1 MGWLHFE
8 KIRLEADAV
17 DKEMLFAKT
26 GSVFP
31 ASLHG
36 FLGSTYVGNP
46 VISDFTRILG
56 HRADRG
62 FLQLVP

>member
-1 MGWLHFE
+1 MIFFYDIPILMGSLHFE

-17 DKEMLFAKT
+17 DKELLFAKT

-36 FLGSTYVGNP
+36 VLGSTYVGKM
-46 VISDFTRILG
+46 
-56 HRADRG
+56 
-62 FLQLVP
+62 